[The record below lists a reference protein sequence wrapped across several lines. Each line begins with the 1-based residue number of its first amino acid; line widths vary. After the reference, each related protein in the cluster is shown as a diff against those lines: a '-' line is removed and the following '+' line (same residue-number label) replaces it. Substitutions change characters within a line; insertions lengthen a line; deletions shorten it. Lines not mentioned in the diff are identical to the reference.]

1 MAVVGLERTFYE
13 ISELVGVVE
22 VCIIVFMPAVA
33 ECPIKFPFNVMFSTT
48 DNTAGNV
55 QFT

>member
-1 MAVVGLERTFYE
+1 MGLELTFYKV
-13 ISELVGVVE
+13 SELVGVVE
-22 VCIIVFMPAVA
+22 VCTIVFMPAVA
-33 ECPIKFPFNVMFSTT
+33 VCPIQFPFNVMFSTT